1 MENIP
6 RNVIID
12 LLPVYISGE
21 ASQETKRLIEE
32 YAESDLEI
40 AKMIKMGELD
50 NEDISVKNILPD
62 ELELKTLN
70 RVRKRIR
77 RQMLY
82 AALTTAFILLIPLI
96 AMQFT
101 NEVNW
106 DTLDFLIM
114 GVLLFSAGLTYILI
128 TKISDKTSYRAG
140 VGIAVLAGFLLIWVN
155 LAVGIIGSEDNPANL
170 IFLGIYIIGFV
181 GAVISRLGA
190 KGMSI
195 TLFVIAVYQMIV
207 PLIVS
212 YIWNSTLDAS
222 PGIIGITIINLLFAL
237 LFTVSGFL
245 FMKAAPK

>member
-6 RNVIID
+6 RNVILD
-12 LLPVYISGE
+12 LLPAYIAGE
-21 ASQETKRLIEE
+21 ASEETKKLIEE
-32 YAESDLEI
+32 YAKSDPQI
-40 AKMIKMGELD
+40 DKMIKMGELD
-50 NEDISVKNILPD
+50 TKDISVKDKLPK

-70 RVRKRIR
+70 RVRKSIR

-82 AALTTAFILLIPLI
+82 VSLATAAFLSIPFI

-106 DTLDFLIM
+106 DVLDFVIM
-114 GVLLFSAGLTYILI
+114 GVLLLGSGLTYILI

-155 LAVGIIGSEDNPANL
+155 LAVGIIGSENNPANL
-170 IFLGIYIIGFV
+170 LYLGIYIIGIV

-195 TLFVIAVYQMIV
+195 TLFVIAVYQMII
-207 PLIVS
+207 PLIAS
-212 YIWNSTLDAS
+212 FIWDSTFDAS
-222 PGIIGITIINLLFAL
+222 PGIIGIAIINLFFAMLFII
-237 LFTVSGFL
+237 SGFL
-245 FMKAAPK
+245 FRNASAK